1 MRSFALVIT
10 AALSLLQ
17 VSFAAPAIK
26 VRDCQVIP
34 STANSAV
41 RDQVYRITQSRA
53 VTAKVLLS
61 TFETA
66 WIESH
71 VNNLPCGDQ
80 DSIGVF
86 QQRPSQG
93 WGSYDQIMNVDY
105 STNKYLDQ
113 AIVNLLTTGTTQD
126 TPPANSLS
134 PFSALN
140 SPTYDQAQGTAQE
153 LINQARASV
162 GGTNP
167 GTGKCAGV
175 AGYGAATVYTGGQRC
190 TYGGHLW
197 TAKWWTQYET
207 PSTGGSGVWQDDGA
221 C

>member
-1 MRSFALVIT
+1 MKTFALAIT
-10 AALSLLQ
+10 VALSLLQ

-26 VRDCQVIP
+26 ARDCQTIP
-34 STANSAV
+34 STANAAV
-41 RDQVYRITQSRA
+41 RDQVYRITQSRG

-61 TFETA
+61 TFE
-66 WIESH
+66 S
-71 VNNLPCGDQ
+71 V
-80 DSIGVF
+80 
-86 QQRPSQG
+86 QRSEFP
-93 WGSYDQIMNVDY
+93 DR
-105 STNKYLDQ
+105 
-113 AIVNLLTTGTTQD
+113 
-126 TPPANSLS
+126 
-134 PFSALN
+134 
-140 SPTYDQAQGTAQE
+140 YDQAQGIAQD

-162 GGTNP
+162 GGGGSNP

-175 AGYGAATVYTGGQRC
+175 AAYGAATVYTGGQKC

>member
-1 MRSFALVIT
+1 MRTFALTIT
-10 AALSLLQ
+10 VALSLLQ
-17 VSFAAPAIK
+17 GSFAAPAIK
-26 VRDCQVIP
+26 ARDCQTIP
-34 STANSAV
+34 STADPAV
-41 RDQVYRITQSRA
+41 RDQVYRITQSRG

-105 STNKYLDQ
+105 STGKYLDQ
-113 AIVNLLTTGTTQD
+113 AIVNDRNNPGYTAGQLAQSVQRSEYPD
-126 TPPANSLS
+126 R
-134 PFSALN
+134 
-140 SPTYDQAQGTAQE
+140 YDQAQSMAQQ
-153 LINQARASV
+153 LINQAIASV
-162 GGTNP
+162 GGGGSNP
-167 GTGKCAGV
+167 GSGQCSGV
-175 AGYGAATVYTGGQRC
+175 AAYGSATVYTGGQKC

>member
-1 MRSFALVIT
+1 MRTFALALTVG
-10 AALSLLQ
+10 LSLFQ
-17 VSFAAPAIK
+17 VSFAAPAVK
-26 VRDCQVIP
+26 ARDCQTIP
-34 STANSAV
+34 SYADAGV
-41 RDQVYRITQSRA
+41 RDQVYRITQSRG

-93 WGSYDQIMNVDY
+93 WGTYDQIMNVDY

-113 AIVNLLTTGTTQD
+113 AIVNDRNFPGYTAGQLAQSVQRSEFPD
-126 TPPANSLS
+126 R
-134 PFSALN
+134 
-140 SPTYDQAQGTAQE
+140 YDQAESTARA
-153 LINQARASV
+153 LIAQAQASV
-162 GGTNP
+162 GGGN
-167 GTGKCAGV
+167 TGGGGQCSGV
-175 AGYGAATVYTGGQRC
+175 PAYGSATVYTGGQRC

-207 PSTGGSGVWQDDGA
+207 PSTGGSGVWQDNGA

>member
-1 MRSFALVIT
+1 MKFFTFAV
-10 AALSLLQ
+10 AVLLPFLE
-17 VSFAAPAIK
+17 VSQAAPTVTA
-26 VRDCQVIP
+26 RDCAVIP
-34 STANSAV
+34 STANAAV

-71 VNNLPCGDQ
+71 VNNLNCGDQ

-113 AIVNLLTTGTTQD
+113 AIVNDRNNPGYTAGQLAQSVQRSEFPD
-126 TPPANSLS
+126 R
-134 PFSALN
+134 
-140 SPTYDQAQGTAQE
+140 YDQAQSTAQD
-153 LINQARASV
+153 LINKARASV
-162 GGTNP
+162 GGGTTNP
-167 GTGKCAGV
+167 GTGQCSGV
-175 AGYGAATVYTGGQRC
+175 AAYGSSTVYVGGQKC

-207 PSTGGSGVWQDDGA
+207 PSTGGSGVWQDNGS

>member
-1 MRSFALVIT
+1 MRTFALAIT
-10 AALSLLQ
+10 AGLSLLQ
-17 VSFAAPAIK
+17 LSFAAPAVK
-26 VRDCQVIP
+26 ARDCQTIP
-34 STANSAV
+34 SSADPAI
-41 RDQVYRITQSRA
+41 RDQVYRITQSRG

-105 STNKYLDQ
+105 STNKFLDQ
-113 AIVNLLTTGTTQD
+113 AIVNDRNFPGYTAGQLAQSVQRSEFPD
-126 TPPANSLS
+126 R
-134 PFSALN
+134 
-140 SPTYDQAQGTAQE
+140 YDQAESTART
-153 LINQARASV
+153 LIAQAQSSV
-162 GGTNP
+162 GGGN
-167 GTGKCAGV
+167 TGGGGGQCAGV
-175 AGYGAATVYTGGQRC
+175 PGYGAATVYTGGQRC

-207 PSTGGSGVWQDDGA
+207 PSTGGSGVWQDNGA

>member
-1 MRSFALVIT
+1 MRTFALAIT
-10 AALSLLQ
+10 AGLSLLQ
-17 VSFAAPAIK
+17 LSFAAPAVK
-26 VRDCQVIP
+26 ARDCQTIP
-34 STANSAV
+34 SSADPAI
-41 RDQVYRITQSRA
+41 RDQVYRITQSRG

-105 STNKYLDQ
+105 STNKFLDQ
-113 AIVNLLTTGTTQD
+113 AIVNDRNFPGYTAGQLAQSVQRSEFPD
-126 TPPANSLS
+126 R
-134 PFSALN
+134 
-140 SPTYDQAQGTAQE
+140 YDQAESTART
-153 LINQARASV
+153 LIAQAQSSV
-162 GGTNP
+162 GGGNT
-167 GTGKCAGV
+167 GGGGKCAGV

-207 PSTGGSGVWQDDGA
+207 PSTGGSGVWQDNGA